1 MTLLRTYRPTRTRN
15 RELGFN
21 SNSELF
27 NRFFN
32 EEKQDCNQFF
42 AVPPAN
48 IVESKEGYR
57 IDIAAPG
64 FEKPDFKIELNE
76 NLLIISLGEEDQ
88 KNEQKDAQNKF
99 VLREFN
105 FSKFRRSFKISDKID
120 KEKIEAAYQ
129 NGVLEINLPL
139 KEEVL
144 KNTNRSIKIE

>member
-1 MTLLRTYRPTRTRN
+1 MTLLRTYKPTRSRN

-48 IVESKEGYR
+48 IVENEKGYQ
-57 IDIAAPG
+57 IDIAVPG
-64 FEKPDFKIELNE
+64 FEKSDFNIELNE
-76 NLLIISLGEEDQ
+76 NLLTISLGKEEQ
-88 KNEQKDAQNKF
+88 ENEQEKKQNKF

-120 KEKIEAAYQ
+120 KEKIEASYK

-144 KNTNRSIKIE
+144 KNTNRSIEIE

>member
-1 MTLLRTYRPTRTRN
+1 MTLLRTDRTARRN
-15 RELGFN
+15 QETGFN
-21 SNSELF
+21 STSELF

-48 IVESKEGYR
+48 IVEHKEGYR

-64 FEKPDFKIELNE
+64 LAKSDFSLELNE
-76 NLLIISLGEEDQ
+76 NLLTISLEKEGEKDDQ
-88 KNEQKDAQNKF
+88 EEKQNKA

-105 FSKFRRSFKISDKID
+105 FNNFSRSFRMSDKID
-120 KEKIEAAYQ
+120 KEKIEATYK
-129 NGVLEINLPL
+129 NGILGINLPI

-144 KNTNRSIKIE
+144 KNTNRSIEVE